1 MKKYLLAFIMAYMG
15 ESYATAQ
22 EWMRLHRTYEGV
34 DWTMPIKI
42 EESTEVQFQAAGSKL
57 HSVIAK
63 DSETEI
69 SVPYD
74 LTQLDS
80 IDFAP
85 SLTDA
90 EKGHNHYRPF
100 AMYITTEEETPIT
113 ERETWLRCHI
123 SIDGRGEYSNFSGT
137 GQIRGR
143 GNSSW
148 EWYDKKP
155 YKFKLDTKSKL
166 LGLDKAKNWNLLAN
180 YRDVTD
186 LMNTFAFETARWMG
200 MPHTNHTRYVE
211 VFLNR
216 QYIGLYQL
224 TEKIEIKQNRIP
236 ISETEG
242 LLMSFDQD
250 DGPSLSPY
258 DGDNFWSK
266 VFNLPLCVKSPE
278 NLTPEQLDSIRE
290 DFAQLETAVKAHDYA
305 AVDALMDIPSFI
317 GILQLHEFLYNVEI
331 DAPRSLYMFKEKGG
345 KYTFGPVWD
354 WDAGFDFDWG
364 TMTTGH
370 RFFTDYRELIYGNDP
385 LKGTGAAYNINKFW
399 REMFGN
405 ATFVKQYKDTW
416 NTLSD
421 SIYLRNWA
429 ETMKYADALTTEG
442 AYSRDLRRWP
452 MRTNNII
459 HQTQTEI
466 QKMSN
471 WLRDRKDYL
480 DDIIANYP
488 DGNDDIIDGNVTV
501 VATLTKTQSVNYATG
516 YSQSGKISLNRNEIS
531 AILGGAPTDLVPLN
545 ADGTE
550 GNNTAAGTY
559 GAWFDDEGNTND
571 WGWGHVYI
579 ESDNLYSWSYGCHPS
594 NCRRGDTH
602 TVTLQ
607 YRLKNKAVNVR
618 VTFNVQ

>member
-34 DWTMPIKI
+34 DWTMPVKI
-42 EESTEVQFQAAGSKL
+42 EENTEVQFQAAGSKL

-100 AMYITTEEETPIT
+100 SMYITTEEETPIT
-113 ERETWLRCHI
+113 EQETWLRCHI

-236 ISETEG
+236 ISDTEG

-405 ATFVKQYKDTW
+405 TTFVKQYKDTW
-416 NTLSD
+416 NTFSD

-471 WLRDRKDYL
+471 WLRDRKNFL
-480 DDIIANYP
+480 DNIIANYP

-550 GNNTAAGTY
+550 GNNTAAKTY
-559 GAWFDDEGNTND
+559 GAWFDNEGNTND

-594 NCRRGDTH
+594 NCWYGDTH

>member
-1 MKKYLLAFIMAYMG
+1 M
-15 ESYATAQ
+15 S
-22 EWMRLHRTYEGV
+22 
-34 DWTMPIKI
+34 
-42 EESTEVQFQAAGSKL
+42 
-57 HSVIAK
+57 
-63 DSETEI
+63 
-69 SVPYD
+69 
-74 LTQLDS
+74 
-80 IDFAP
+80 
-85 SLTDA
+85 
-90 EKGHNHYRPF
+90 
-100 AMYITTEEETPIT
+100 
-113 ERETWLRCHI
+113 
-123 SIDGRGEYSNFSGT
+123 
-137 GQIRGR
+137 
-143 GNSSW
+143 
-148 EWYDKKP
+148 
-155 YKFKLDTKSKL
+155 
-166 LGLDKAKNWNLLAN
+166 
-180 YRDVTD
+180 
-186 LMNTFAFETARWMG
+186 
-200 MPHTNHTRYVE
+200 YVE

-331 DAPRSLYMFKEKGG
+331 DAPRSLYMFKEIGG

-405 ATFVKQYKDTW
+405 TTFVKQYKDTW
-416 NTLSD
+416 NTFSD

-594 NCRRGDTH
+594 NCWYGDTH

>member
-34 DWTMPIKI
+34 DWTMPVKI

-405 ATFVKQYKDTW
+405 TTFVKQYKDTW
-416 NTLSD
+416 NTFSD

-594 NCRRGDTH
+594 NCWYGDTH